1 MKARNFAIAFV
12 ILSFAVAGCS
22 SPASAPTQITTPPT
36 QVAQA
41 ATPSTPATSEPS
53 PTATEVTPQLEV
65 VEWYLWTELPE
76 FEGDVPL
83 TFIEVLVRN
92 PYDYPVNVYE
102 PAVQFLNAGEVVL
115 RTRDIHLY
123 LYADAGWNMIL
134 PGETVPGQIIAWPNR
149 FISEKPEWDSFTIS
163 ADIEEATPIPYTT
176 DLDIT
181 TGSFTYREDSL
192 YSVSVSTLYTNGTVT
207 NTSGQPL
214 KTILLRSIVRDASGH
229 FVGSG
234 LIGVIGDFF
243 DGKYQN
249 LEPGGIFEI
258 QYLPAY
264 VNPAL
269 SSEPLQFEVTGFGII
284 AE

>member
-65 VEWYLWTELPE
+65 VECYLWTELPE

-83 TFIEVLVRN
+83 TFIEVLV
-92 PYDYPVNVYE
+92 
-102 PAVQFLNAGEVVL
+102 

-181 TGSFTYREDSL
+181 TGSFTYPEDSL
-192 YSVSVSTLYTNGTVT
+192 YSVSVS
-207 NTSGQPL
+207 
-214 KTILLRSIVRDASGH
+214 
-229 FVGSG
+229 
-234 LIGVIGDFF
+234 
-243 DGKYQN
+243 
-249 LEPGGIFEI
+249 
-258 QYLPAY
+258 
-264 VNPAL
+264 
-269 SSEPLQFEVTGFGII
+269 
-284 AE
+284 